1 MQVLRE
7 NNSNVVNI
15 KKITHQF
22 DKISN
27 RIIFERDRLSLLKQ
41 DDFFIA
47 ILSIA
52 HICEWFANIKVLG
65 RFVLRYLTTLLHS
78 VSFIAV

>member
-41 DDFFIA
+41 DDF
-47 ILSIA
+47 L
-52 HICEWFANIKVLG
+52 L
-65 RFVLRYLTTLLHS
+65 RFYRLRLFVNGLR
-78 VSFIAV
+78 I